1 MSTVSPETLADITT
15 GFDVLDYLLDEGGLN
30 YGEFVTIPD
39 GLNRDQGTND
49 WYEARLVDSDGNGV
63 IRYVELGQ
71 SGDSASFSD
80 FKKHLKRYGSPMEE
94 LFVVIAY
101 REEDDGP
108 LTSPVSN
115 ELTFLYIDEQFS
127 SEDVELTFDLKY
139 FTTNTA
145 DVEPIYLDFLDELYL
160 TPGQNRNSI
169 AADVEDTFSIREV
182 TNTFYEQFGE
192 IFREDLQDAITG
204 LPDPDDN
211 LNTYTRMVVNR
222 VLFLL
227 FVEEKGWLNDDE
239 DYIENK
245 YETARD
251 DPDMHVYHDFFEP
264 LFFDALCDSSQHTY
278 DFLGRIPFFNGG
290 LFEQKPIEAD
300 VSIDPEFFDELLD
313 PTETDTGDP
322 NGFLRRYKFSLNESN
337 PSEQELIVDPEFIGR
352 IFEMFMLETEREEKG
367 TFYTPKPITE
377 YMAKNA
383 LKQYLLE
390 DFSAHENAVI
400 DLVGNHTS
408 PTGVDDAAIRKMRE
422 KVKGVQVVDPA
433 VGSGAF
439 IIAMSEELV
448 AIAEALNAALDKDT
462 DRFELK
468 KQFIRDSLYGVD
480 IDSGGIELC
489 KFRVWLYLIQDL
501 HIPIDHFVAQNERYA
516 LPNLGLKFFV
526 GNSLVGDYEPTGLRD
541 TLLNGEYQASL
552 ASNSNEGGL
561 IEQIATLRQEYVN
574 AHSEEKQEIHSEL
587 QRLTDE
593 LDSQISWETSDHW
606 MPDVVDELDGEDP
619 FKWSINVPEVIL
631 EGGFDIVIGNP
642 PYKGGEN
649 PGYMPSLSSFYEER
663 RDEYVKPVRKMVYD
677 RYQKFIFRGEELVRK
692 GGVFTYIV
700 NSTFRTI
707 ATKTSTRNLLQSNQ
721 LQELL
726 FTNIDTFDAAV
737 NAAIFSLRHTDAKDQ
752 DYQMRYVNGL
762 EAPITSYRNLIHIST
777 PTGEGDTVESV
788 IDSDNLAAY
797 HAPISTYRESIRNSF
812 FEPGEMEMI
821 IYEQYIHSAANL
833 IDEWEEELYDVDRQQ
848 ENLDKIKSQHLD
860 QLEPGDVTLLG
871 LITWGGEGLKSDD
884 NEEHMA
890 YLDGTR
896 GAEKLKERNDDFRY
910 VEKNEETYKWL
921 SRVVRKLDTIAAEDL
936 TAREKHK
943 GITDPDKNTWV
954 KIEKGASKDD
964 IYYKADTY
972 YIDWSRDSLKKIHDR
987 RNARL
992 HLPYFAE
999 DRDHTEADESEFYYF
1014 RQAVFASRGGAGKY
1028 KTKARYI
1035 NNAVVDSS
1043 GVVLVP
1049 TTEHTPAKYLLA
1061 ILNSEVTK
1069 YVLYHFINGTLNVQV
1084 SDMRVIP
1091 VPIPTADQLNAVID
1105 GVDEA
1110 IAVQTGESDRT
1121 LHEVQKEID
1130 EEIADI
1136 YGLEVEYIP
1145 RWY

>member
-1 MSTVSPETLADITT
+1 MSTVQKGKIADITT
-15 GFDVLDYLLDEGGLN
+15 GFDVLDYLVEEDGLN
-30 YGEFVTIPD
+30 YGEFVSIPE
-39 GLNRDQGTND
+39 GLRRDQGTNN
-49 WYEARLVDSDGNGV
+49 WYEAHLVDSNGNGV
-63 IRYVELGQ
+63 IRYIELGQ
-71 SGDSASFSD
+71 SSDSPSFSD
-80 FKKHLKRYGSPMEE
+80 LKKHLKQQGNTIDE
-94 LFVVIAY
+94 LFVVIAS
-101 REEDDGP
+101 READDGP
-108 LTSPVSN
+108 LTSPISDD
-115 ELTFLYIDEQFS
+115 LTFLYIAKQFS
-127 SEDVELTFDLKY
+127 SEDVEYTFDLKY
-139 FTTNTA
+139 FTPDIT
-145 DVEPIYLDFLDELYL
+145 DIKPIYLDFLDNLYV

-169 AADVEDTFSIREV
+169 AADVEDTFSVREV

-204 LPDPDDN
+204 LPDPDKN
-211 LNTYTRMVVNR
+211 LNSYTRMVVNR

-227 FVEEKGWLNDDE
+227 FVEEKRWLNDDK

-245 YETARD
+245 YKTARD

-264 LFFDALCDSSQHTY
+264 LFFDALCDPSQDTY
-278 DFLGRIPFFNGG
+278 DFLGRIPYFNGG
-290 LFEQKPIEAD
+290 LFEQKSIEED
-300 VSIDPEFFDELLD
+300 VSIEPAFFDSLLD
-313 PTETDTGDP
+313 PTETEHGEP
-322 NGFLRRYKFSLNESN
+322 NGFLRRYKFSLSESN

-352 IFEMFMLETEREEKG
+352 IFEMFMLEAEREEKG

-390 DFSAHENAVI
+390 DFSAHEDTVI
-400 DLVGNHTS
+400 NLVGNHTTPS
-408 PTGVDDAAIRKMRE
+408 GIDNETIRNMRE
-422 KVKGVQVVDPA
+422 KLMSVQVVDPA

-448 AIAEALNAALDKDT
+448 ASVEALTASLDDDI

-468 KQFIRDSLYGVD
+468 RHFIRDSLYGVD

-501 HIPIDHFVAQNERYA
+501 RISIDDFTEQNDRYA

-526 GNSLVGDYEPTGLRD
+526 GNSLVGDYEPTELRD
-541 TLLNGEYQASL
+541 TLLNGQYQGSL
-552 ASNSNEGGL
+552 SSDYSEDGL
-561 IEQIATLRQEYVN
+561 INQIATLRQEYVN
-574 AHSEEKQEIHSEL
+574 AHSEEKREIDAEL
-587 QRLTDE
+587 QRLTNE
-593 LDSQISWETSDHW
+593 LDKKISWESSDHW
-606 MPDVVDELDGEDP
+606 MSDVVDDLDNGSP

-642 PYKGGEN
+642 PYKGGTN

-677 RYQKFIFRGEELVRK
+677 RYQKFVFRGEELVRE

-707 ATKTSTRNLLQSNQ
+707 ATKTSTRNLLQANK

-737 NAAIFSLRHTDAKDQ
+737 NAAIFTLRHTDAKEQ
-752 DYQMRYVNGL
+752 NYQMRYVNGL
-762 EAPITSYRNLIHIST
+762 EAPITSYRNLIHIPA
-777 PTGEGDTVESV
+777 PTGDDMIERVT
-788 IDSDNLAAY
+788 DSDDLAAY
-797 HAPISTYRESIRNSF
+797 HTPISTYRKSIRNSF
-812 FEPGEMEMI
+812 FEPGDMEMSI
-821 IYEQYIHSAANL
+821 FDQYIQPAANL

-860 QLEPGDVTLLG
+860 ELEPGDVTLLG

-896 GAEKLKERNDDFRY
+896 GAEKLKERNDDFTY
-910 VEKNEETYKWL
+910 IEKNDNTYKWL
-921 SRVVRKLDTIAAEDL
+921 SRVVRESDTIAAANL
-936 TAREKHK
+936 TDREKHK
-943 GITDPDKNTWV
+943 GITDPDKNKWV

-964 IYYKADTY
+964 IYYKDDTY

-1049 TTEHTPAKYLLA
+1049 TTDHTPAKYLLA

-1091 VPIPTADQLNAVID
+1091 VPLPTDEQLEAVID
-1105 GVDEA
+1105 GVDKA
-1110 IAVQTGESDRT
+1110 IAVQTGKSDRT
-1121 LHEVQKEID
+1121 LDDVQKEID
-1130 EEIADI
+1130 EEIANI
-1136 YGLEVEYIP
+1136 YGLDVEYIP